1 MSVSAARNLLCMVRR
16 TVSGGICAG
25 ARSSTEYDPDAGIRR
40 IGPLVRFRAVF
51 VAAFR
56 QPGRNAVRN
65 GTGVG
70 FRTAEGQL
78 QFGFGLFETDA
89 ARSLD
94 EDRPVADG
102 MTGQMGAQ
110 RVDVGKDGE
119 TTRSGC
125 REVGPH

>member
-1 MSVSAARNLLCMVRR
+1 MVRR

-25 ARSSTEYDPDAGIRR
+25 ARSSTEYDPDAGIRC

-56 QPGRNAVRN
+56 HRGGSF
-65 GTGVG
+65 GTDVG

-102 MTGQMGAQ
+102 MTGQMGTQ